1 MWETIE
7 KYLSI
12 ISPSLQFDRKMRSV
26 NDFTDANQPSPYIDQ
41 PPNHIS
47 QLQDRMMNSG
57 GTNRLMSKN
66 IHDEETGTSGY
77 YSQLENQEYSSSLI
91 HFSTSSSAFPT
102 QSLYRGQ
109 NHSKEYLFDR
119 HHV

>member
-1 MWETIE
+1 MWQNIE
-7 KYLSI
+7 RFISI
-12 ISPSLQFDRKMRSV
+12 LSPSLTVEKKTHTL
-26 NDFTDANQPSPYIDQ
+26 NGLTDANQPLPSIEQ
-41 PPNHIS
+41 PPNRAEL
-47 QLQDRMMNSG
+47 LQGRIMNSS

-91 HFSTSSSAFPT
+91 HFSTPSSAFPT

-109 NHSKEYLFDR
+109 NHSKVYLFDR

>member
-1 MWETIE
+1 MWQNIE

-12 ISPSLQFDRKMRSV
+12 LSPSLQFNTKTHSV
-26 NDFTDANQPSPYIDQ
+26 NSFTDANQLPPSIEQ
-41 PPNHIS
+41 PPNRIS
-47 QLQDRMMNSG
+47 QLQSRMMNSS

-91 HFSTSSSAFPT
+91 HFSATSSAFPT
-102 QSLYRGQ
+102 QSLYHGQ